1 LAVAN
6 YHDANGHYPAPY
18 PTDAAGAP
26 TQSWRLSILPYI
38 EQEALLKEYVKSEA
52 WNGPANSQLA
62 ARMPKIYAMH
72 GDYRPGTTTANYLA
86 IVGTET
92 VWAPNKKV
100 ASKDIKDG
108 HSNTLLIVEN
118 RGLKVHWM
126 EPRDLDFDT
135 MDWTIDSPRGISSK
149 YDSPGAVFLDGS
161 VRRLSKKLS
170 PEAVRAMATIA
181 AGDAATEDGELIK
194 VLPDGRDRAVVKP

>member
-6 YHDANGHYPAPY
+6 HHDTHGHYPQPY
-18 PTDAAGAP
+18 LTDPTGLP
-26 TQSWRLSILPYI
+26 TQTWRLSILPFL
-38 EQEALLKEYVKSEA
+38 EHEALLKEYTLAEA
-52 WNGPANSQLA
+52 WNGPTNNQLA
-62 ARMPKIYAMH
+62 ARMPRVYAMH

-86 IVGTET
+86 IVGVET
-92 VWAPNKKV
+92 VWHPNTKV
-100 ASKDIKDG
+100 TSKDIKDG
-108 HSNTLLIVEN
+108 ESNTLLIVEN

-135 MDWTIDSPRGISSK
+135 MDWTIHSPQEISSK

-170 PEAVRAMATIA
+170 PEALRAMATIA
-181 AGDAATEDGELIK
+181 AGDAATLDGELIP
-194 VLPDGRDRAVVKP
+194 VLPDGRDRPVTKP

>member
-6 YHDANGHYPAPY
+6 YHDANGHYPPPY
-18 PTDAAGAP
+18 LTDAVGVP

-38 EQEALLKEYVKSEA
+38 EQEALLKEYIRSEA
-52 WNGPANSQLA
+52 WNGPTNSLLA
-62 ARMPKIYAMH
+62 ARMPKIYALH
-72 GDYRPGTTTANYLA
+72 GDYRPGTTTTNYLG
-86 IVGTET
+86 IVGTQT
-92 VWAPNKKV
+92 VWQPNTKV
-100 ASKDIKDG
+100 ASRDVKDG
-108 HSNTLLIVEN
+108 VSNTLLIVEN
-118 RGLKVHWM
+118 RGLNVHWM

-135 MDWTIDSPRGISSK
+135 MDWTIDGPHGISSK

-181 AGDAATEDGELIK
+181 AGDAGAEDGELIR
-194 VLPDGRDRAVVKP
+194 VLPDGRDRPVTKP